1 MRRLPQV
8 CHLEVKW
15 SWEVDGGGGGDGNM
29 WERTAMNEFQYS
41 ASMCSSTMR
50 WAIWNVVRALQSR
63 AEQSRARGRRGMT
76 GQVTPFHFIGSK
88 GEERRYIVWSKRR
101 KRGNTYVHGKAGG
114 SIGWTLIADTEI
126 GYWQLYLANR
136 NLECNIK
143 WQFRENR
150 YREAGSCEKRRR
162 DKVKVGGKE
171 GCARHTVGNGVTPP
185 GSSKCQWKKH
195 FSQRYLLWWYQ

>member
-15 SWEVDGGGGGDGNM
+15 SWEVGGGGGGEIWIGNM

-50 WAIWNVVRALQSR
+50 WAIWNVVYRVHCRAGLSR
-63 AEQSRARGRRGMT
+63 AGQSRARGRRGMT
-76 GQVTPFHFIGSK
+76 RQVTPFHFIGSK
-88 GEERRYIVWSKRR
+88 GEERRYNRALFEA
-101 KRGNTYVHGKAGG
+101 NGKKEAIHICTWKGGRQYWVNAYIAG
-114 SIGWTLIADTEI
+114 TEI

-150 YREAGSCEKRRR
+150 WILWNGRRKLWKEK
-162 DKVKVGGKE
+162 KG
-171 GCARHTVGNGVTPP
+171 
-185 GSSKCQWKKH
+185 
-195 FSQRYLLWWYQ
+195 